1 MENKPA
7 TPQDILQQMRDNL
20 QATVEMQASLALI
33 MMARYEALVKVGF
46 SADQAIIL
54 CKL

>member
-1 MENKPA
+1 MDDKPA
-7 TPQDILQQMRDNL
+7 NAKEILQQMRDNL

-33 MMARYEALVKVGF
+33 MKARFDALTKVGF
-46 SADQAIIL
+46 SDDQAIFL